1 MADKQ
6 IENLYKIKDLC
17 CEKIKF
23 CNKACFNCISHCTEN
38 EILIL
43 VNEVLNGTNP

>member
-1 MADKQ
+1 MTDKQ

-23 CNKACFNCISHCTEN
+23 CNKVCFDCSNPCIEN
-38 EILIL
+38 KILTL
-43 VNEVLNGTNP
+43 TNEVLNDR